1 MLKSFDFCDE
11 CRPMEGAGERKKNKK
26 QAAAIIRVENRNLLC
41 LDSRDA
47 TGKNWLDSEYISS
60 RHHVWND

>member
-1 MLKSFDFCDE
+1 MG
-11 CRPMEGAGERKKNKK
+11 GAGERKKNKK
-26 QAAAIIRVENRNLLC
+26 QAAAIIRVENRNLLR

-47 TGKNWLDSEYISS
+47 TGKNWLDSEYILS